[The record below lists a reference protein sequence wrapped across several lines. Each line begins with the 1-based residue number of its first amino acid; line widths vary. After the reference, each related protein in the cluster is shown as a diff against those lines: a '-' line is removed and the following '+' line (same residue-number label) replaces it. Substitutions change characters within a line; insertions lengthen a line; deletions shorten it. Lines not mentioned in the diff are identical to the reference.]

1 MPINDVPELEI
12 EFLPST
18 QAPVGLG

>member
-12 EFLPST
+12 EILPST
-18 QAPVGLG
+18 QSPVGLG